1 MLRSG
6 SHERLNG
13 PALFPRGFAERADAV
28 VPDRGRNDKSLGI
41 VHYKRLKRARWTFDH
56 CFATFD
62 QVQDIDAAGSTMCRG
77 ARKPMAASLYKLAF
91 VESGL
96 LLSPSRART
105 KRRDLIYQVTTH
117 PLCRAIPLD
126 IRFAMTKVNRPG
138 QPVQAEASPVPQLE
152 SENEGGGADLE
163 HHTVFSRAVDSTG
176 GAEVIDLFFCMPNG
190 YVNPPPE

>member
-62 QVQDIDAAGSTMCRG
+62 QVQDIDAAGSTMRHR
-77 ARKPMAASLYKLAF
+77 ARKPMAASLDKLAF

-105 KRRDLIYQVTTH
+105 KRRDLIYEVIETRRHWLT
-117 PLCRAIPLD
+117 
-126 IRFAMTKVNRPG
+126 
-138 QPVQAEASPVPQLE
+138 
-152 SENEGGGADLE
+152 GAVA
-163 HHTVFSRAVDSTG
+163 HRGTG
-176 GAEVIDLFFCMPNG
+176 G
-190 YVNPPPE
+190 VN